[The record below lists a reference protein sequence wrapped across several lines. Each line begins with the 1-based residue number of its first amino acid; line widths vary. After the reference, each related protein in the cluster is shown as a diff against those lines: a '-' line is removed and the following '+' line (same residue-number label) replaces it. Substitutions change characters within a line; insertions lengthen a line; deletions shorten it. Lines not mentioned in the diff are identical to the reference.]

1 MTTNNL
7 ESVLQQ
13 RADYIPIE
21 DLLKETS
28 QTGDL
33 FQSVHKELT
42 NRALRTIVGPRG
54 CGKTHMMR
62 YAWLSCRD
70 NSKNPFAVYVTFNR
84 YFRLEP
90 LLSSHSNALHQFHSW
105 VLGRIVLALFDSLKE
120 WNTPEKTYTTLSSEA
135 PVDAIKSYV
144 NRIERNLPLDQKSS
158 EVADSLTIETVQH
171 LISSARKLLGRKYT
185 VLLMDDAAL
194 TLAPD
199 FLIEFLDIVRSLK
212 SIDLAPKASVYPGT
226 TEVSH
231 KFHEGQDSI
240 SIPVWLC
247 VEDPNYNAIMDDIAK
262 ARAPDFQNI
271 HTSHIEMLR
280 FAAFGVPR
288 AYLTMLEEY
297 RRGGFRSS
305 QQAVNQIIQDHLD
318 ARNAEFR
325 SLGKKV
331 PKLES
336 LVIAGE
342 QVLNGIVAEIK
353 SFNSTLEEKD

>member
-21 DLLKETS
+21 DLLEETS

-62 YAWLSCRD
+62 YAWLNCRD
-70 NSKNPFAVYVTFNR
+70 NSQMPFAVYVTFNR

-90 LLSSHSNALHQFHSW
+90 LLSTSSNALHQFHSW
-105 VLGRIVLALFDSLKE
+105 VLARVVLALFDSLNE
-120 WNTPEKTYTTLSSEA
+120 WKNSKIVFSKLESEVSLA
-135 PVDAIKSYV
+135 AIRAYV
-144 NRIERNLPLDQKSS
+144 HRVERNLTLDSKST
-158 EVADSLTIETVQH
+158 EVAESLTIEGVQE
-171 LISSARKLLGRKYT
+171 LISGARRLLGRKFT
-185 VLLMDDAAL
+185 ILLMDDAAL

-212 SIDLAPKASVYPGT
+212 SVDLAPKASVYPGT
-226 TEVSH
+226 TEVSY

-247 VEDPNYNAIMDDIAK
+247 VEDPSYNEIMDDIAR
-262 ARAPDFQNI
+262 ARVPDFKSINP
-271 HTSHIEMLR
+271 SHREMLR
-280 FAAFGVPR
+280 FAAFGIPR
-288 AYLTMLEEY
+288 AYLTMLDEY
-297 RRGGFRSS
+297 LRGGFRSS

-331 PKLES
+331 PKIES
-336 LVIAGE
+336 LVVAGE
-342 QVLNGIVAEIK
+342 QVLRK
-353 SFNSTLEEKD
+353 L